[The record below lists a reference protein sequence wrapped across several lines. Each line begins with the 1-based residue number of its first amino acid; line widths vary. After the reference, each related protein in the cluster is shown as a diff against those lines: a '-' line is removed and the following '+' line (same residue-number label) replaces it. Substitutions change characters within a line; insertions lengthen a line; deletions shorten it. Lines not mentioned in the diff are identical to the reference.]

1 MITCMCPLGST
12 RLRFRAYHQT
22 KGSAAPRCGRQASIF
37 WPSPPVVAST
47 GPMINVGG
55 SMLILAEQRRTQRQA
70 FGCASPHA
78 RRVFRPAKATETMVG
93 HGRQTR
99 MRTPEQLHARR
110 LQTWMSKTASARAG
124 LTWMS
129 KTAYARAGLS
139 QPRSSLTQA
148 SRGGARLSV
157 ELLAVAAAVRSPRA

>member
-124 LTWMS
+124 L
-129 KTAYARAGLS
+129 RS

>member
-37 WPSPPVVAST
+37 WPSPPVVTST

-124 LTWMS
+124 L
-129 KTAYARAGLS
+129 RS